1 MKIDWKEKEKLIK
14 GYHDKMTIADMAKK
28 LNINYQTLYK
38 KILRMRK
45 EGKLPPAN
53 TKEHSKERNNIKSKI
68 AELDGNIELGRKY
81 HVKKFGSKDKFTTK
95 NFIGELIQITDTFY
109 TFKNRNRAESYLKID
124 FIIGDYQI
132 SEVK

>member
-1 MKIDWKEKEKLIK
+1 MEIDWKEKEKLIK
-14 GYHDKMTIADMAKK
+14 GYHDRITIADMAKK

-68 AELDGNIELGRKY
+68 AELDENIKLGRKY
-81 HVKKFGSKDKFTTK
+81 HIRKISTRDKYETSQFTGK
-95 NFIGELIQITDTFY
+95 LIQKTDKFY
-109 TFKNRNRAESYLKID
+109 TFKNRNRAESFLKVDFVIGEYLIK
-124 FIIGDYQI
+124 
-132 SEVK
+132 EA

>member
-1 MKIDWKEKEKLIK
+1 MKIDWKEKEKHIK
-14 GYHDKMTIADMAKK
+14 KYHDRITIADMAKK

-81 HVKKFGSKDKFTTK
+81 NIRKTSTRDKYETSQ
-95 NFIGELIQITDTFY
+95 FIGKLIQITDRFY
-109 TFKNRNRAESYLKID
+109 TFKNKNRAESFLKVD
-124 FIIGDYQI
+124 FAIGEYSI
-132 SEVK
+132 EEV

>member
-1 MKIDWKEKEKLIK
+1 MKIDWKSKEKIIK
-14 GYHDKMTIADMAKK
+14 KLYNRITIAEMSKR

-68 AELDGNIELGRKY
+68 AELDGEMELGQKY
-81 HVKKFGSKDKFTTK
+81 HIRKISTRDKYETPQFTGK
-95 NFIGELIQITDTFY
+95 LIQKTNKFY
-109 TFKNRNRAESYLKID
+109 TFHNGKRAESFLKVD
-124 FIIGDYQI
+124 FAIGEYRI
-132 SEVK
+132 KEV